1 MTLRKLVVFKKK
13 GRGGFMSMEK
23 VISALEEIKNINIEY
38 GISTDAISKL
48 QAEISEAKVCTPII
62 GKFSS
67 GKSALVNTIL
77 GYNKK
82 ILKEDITPETAVPA
96 EIVYTDTED
105 MVTIVKKD
113 GRNSALSIDDYRS
126 YEVDAND
133 VKSVQIQLRN
143 SFLEEIPDVMLVDM
157 PGFESG
163 FEIHNKAI
171 DDYLPQSLAY
181 IITFPADDMIV
192 RSSVGNILKE
202 LCLHDMPLCV
212 VITKYDKCNDDFE
225 VTFEKM
231 KESLKRFVGNRE
243 IRYCKTSSFTGD
255 AKELEEFLKEIQ
267 ERSQEILSN
276 KYKKLVISIVE
287 NTENYLITALKGS
300 ELSESELA
308 EKEEKLRKQISALE
322 SKFSQEKQEFD
333 MEIAECVEEIK
344 ADVQYAMEAEEST
357 LVTMTMNNQ
366 RINEH
371 LNSVLRNAV
380 TVSVQKRFIPK
391 VEKYLKSI
399 EKTINSESIKDV
411 NISFTFDSD
420 KLNKGMTGSV
430 VAVVAGLLLGMP
442 ILGIITGIFMKLSG
456 DKRREKAK
464 QTIREKLRVEV
475 FPQVLREVGNGIETT
490 IDKQIKLINDS
501 IEEKLISQRTT
512 LEKAMSDLR
521 EQINDEKVK
530 KEQFAIGIKSNLE
543 RIGGMKDGLR

>member
-38 GISTDAISKL
+38 GISTDEISKL
-48 QAEISEAKVCTPII
+48 QAEILEAKVCTPII

-67 GKSALVNTIL
+67 GKSALVNTLL
-77 GYNKK
+77 GYSKK

-96 EIVYTDTED
+96 EIVYTDTEE

-113 GRNSALSIDDYRS
+113 ESNSALSIDDYRS

-225 VTFEKM
+225 LTFEKM

-276 KYKKLVISIVE
+276 KYKKLVMSIVE

>member
-13 GRGGFMSMEK
+13 GIGGFMSMEK

-38 GISTDAISKL
+38 GISTYAISRL

-113 GRNSALSIDDYRS
+113 ETNSALSIDDYRS

-267 ERSQEILSN
+267 ERSQEI
-276 KYKKLVISIVE
+276 
-287 NTENYLITALKGS
+287 
-300 ELSESELA
+300 
-308 EKEEKLRKQISALE
+308 
-322 SKFSQEKQEFD
+322 
-333 MEIAECVEEIK
+333 
-344 ADVQYAMEAEEST
+344 
-357 LVTMTMNNQ
+357 
-366 RINEH
+366 
-371 LNSVLRNAV
+371 
-380 TVSVQKRFIPK
+380 
-391 VEKYLKSI
+391 
-399 EKTINSESIKDV
+399 
-411 NISFTFDSD
+411 
-420 KLNKGMTGSV
+420 V
-430 VAVVAGLLLGMP
+430 VVY
-442 ILGIITGIFMKLSG
+442 
-456 DKRREKAK
+456 
-464 QTIREKLRVEV
+464 
-475 FPQVLREVGNGIETT
+475 
-490 IDKQIKLINDS
+490 
-501 IEEKLISQRTT
+501 
-512 LEKAMSDLR
+512 
-521 EQINDEKVK
+521 
-530 KEQFAIGIKSNLE
+530 
-543 RIGGMKDGLR
+543 